1 MNAPDPHTPADI
13 PIDEGAPEAAQTLSD
28 DHAADSP
35 ELEEDASFED
45 EDAGLSVADIDT
57 AVTQMRE
64 QPFSTSAYPGSIG
77 DVSVAKLRSSIVAPL
92 VAQARGYRTITGSD
106 DAKDALRRFGFDG
119 RRNPGRH
126 LLSLA
131 RQAAWMEI
139 PYFKMDSIARGEPIL
154 GTLQLRPED
163 DPPEGSNW
171 AKYMFLAG
179 SGTAIDAHPATP
191 ASWFADP
198 TIPVLLTEGVVKADS
213 VLTAMLRDAGKTDE
227 TLSTAVGATE
237 PRQHLGELLEQVP
250 ADKRILVLAIPGVQS
265 WRRNDEWNT
274 IGMRDRE
281 AIICFD
287 GDIAR
292 NAAVWDAAYGLME
305 FLAKRNTAQ
314 TRLIDLSPR
323 GDDTV
328 DPKRGIDDFLAYSG
342 TWRDALGLQIGELP
356 QRPVDD
362 TGEKG
367 QTRVTQ
373 DGLGVEV
380 CNVRTDPAGGPDIT
394 TWKRI
399 DDIGGRLVSFEE
411 FRMPTADELE
421 GGRIIPGAVSRAE
434 RQAVVAVQWKSS
446 EDLVD
451 SAIIRGPKAMLDE
464 DPAKWETR
472 YGADVPTK
480 VSALSSWPPRSG
492 INWTRAIKDYRASES
507 TDDVLWGCQGWVPTR
522 DGIPAFIAGRQVVGP
537 TGAGD
542 ERAQAGLTAD
552 DFPSIDDYGVI
563 DSAMSLQQQRDLLRQ
578 VVDAY
583 TSADTFVDPRFGMV
597 ALLAGVR
604 PIVPITPHSVLYIVG
619 GRRSGKSWLASMIQ
633 GFWASRGGAWSAERL
648 PGSAMDTRAWMENA
662 VSKSMMWVID
672 DFAPNSDQR
681 QWEKQTSDL
690 EAMVRSAFNGT
701 GKGRMTSD
709 MKTRVQNPPR
719 SLVVVTA
726 ENELQIDSVR
736 DRMLT
741 LYSDDGGGF
750 INPRSADPLA
760 TLNAMSRRGDQAL
773 LSAQMLRWMCNW
785 AARDSYQHVR
795 TTFMR
800 ERDDAAGDAR
810 QHVEQELGGQ
820 VNATRHAQIVSE
832 YLLSVTMLEQY
843 ALDLEMDVQFLERV
857 EAMRDDLAALTVDL
871 SRTQQGRTA
880 GHALVDALRY
890 LLESQK
896 GYVEPLVPS
905 DVGSPPTDDPSVNL
919 RLGWPAGREPR
930 GEPLGRYVPNARGK
944 GRDVIV
950 FSRDAFQVARARARH
965 LIPAGQTARTSWKAV
980 WHEGLAA
987 EGIWG
992 PRIRHGVPT
1001 GEIESRAGGARVR
1014 GVPIDVATLYDE
1026 E

>member
-1 MNAPDPHTPADI
+1 MTTSEPRDPVRNLADDDALDVPDGGRSDAALEPG
-13 PIDEGAPEAAQTLSD
+13 EEAA
-28 DHAADSP
+28 
-35 ELEEDASFED
+35 FED
-45 EDAGLSVADIDT
+45 DGAGLSVADIDT
-57 AVTQMRE
+57 AVTQLRE
-64 QPFSTSAYPGSIG
+64 QPFAASHFPGSIG
-77 DVSVAKLRSSIVAPL
+77 DVSMAKLRSSIVAPL
-92 VAQARGYRTITGSD
+92 VAQARGYRTITGAE
-106 DAKDALRRFGFDG
+106 DAKDTQRRHGLDG
-119 RRNPGRH
+119 RSRPGRH

-131 RQAAWMEI
+131 KQGAWMEI
-139 PYFKMDSIARGEPIL
+139 PYFKLDSIARGEPIL

-163 DPPEGSNW
+163 DPPEGSSW

-191 ASWFADP
+191 PSWFTDAS
-198 TIPVLLTEGVVKADS
+198 IPVLLTEGVVKADS
-213 VLTAMLRDAGKTDE
+213 ALTAMLRHADIDDAE
-227 TLSTAVGATE
+227 LSTAVGATD
-237 PRQHLGELLEQVP
+237 PRERLRELLEQVP
-250 ADKRILVLAIPGVQS
+250 LDKRILVLAIPGVQS

-274 IGMRDRE
+274 LGLRGRE

-305 FLAKRNTAQ
+305 FLSKRNTSQ
-314 TRLIDLSPR
+314 VSLIDLSPR
-323 GDDTV
+323 GDETV

-342 TWRDALGLQIGELP
+342 TWPDALGLRVSELP
-356 QRPVDD
+356 ERPVDD

-373 DGLGVEV
+373 DGLSVEV
-380 CNVRTDPAGGPDIT
+380 CKVRTDPAGGPDIT
-394 TWKRI
+394 TWQKV
-399 DDIGGRLVSFEE
+399 DDIGGRLISFEE

-421 GGRIIPGAVSRAE
+421 CGRIIPGAVSRAE
-434 RQAVVAVQWKSS
+434 RQAVVQVQWRDA
-446 EDLVD
+446 EGLVD
-451 SAIIRGPKAMLDE
+451 SAIIRGPKSMLDE

-492 INWTRAIKDYRASES
+492 IAWTRAIKDYRASET

-522 DGIPAFIAGRQVVGP
+522 DGVPAFIAGRKVIGP
-537 TGAGD
+537 DGAGD

-552 DFPSIDDYGVI
+552 DFPNIDDFGVI
-563 DSAMSLQQQRDLLRQ
+563 DAEMSIEEQRDLLRR
-578 VVDAY
+578 VVEAY
-583 TSADTFVDPRFGMV
+583 TSSDTFVDPRFGMV
-597 ALLAGVR
+597 ALLAGIR

-662 VSKSMMWVID
+662 ISKSMMWVID
-672 DFAPNSDQR
+672 DFAPGSDQR
-681 QWEKQTSDL
+681 QWEKQTNDL
-690 EAMVRSAFNGT
+690 ESMVRSAFNGT
-701 GKGRMTSD
+701 GKGRMTPD

-719 SLVVVTA
+719 SFVVVTA

-750 INPRSADPLA
+750 INPASADPLA
-760 TLNAMSRRGDQAL
+760 QLNAMSRRGDQAR
-773 LSAQMLRWMCNW
+773 LSSQMLRWMTIW
-785 AARDSYQHVR
+785 AAQDSYKQVR
-795 TTFMR
+795 AAFVR
-800 ERDDAAGDAR
+800 ERDDSATDAR
-810 QHVEQELGGQ
+810 QHVEAELGGEI
-820 VNATRHAQIVSE
+820 NATRHSQIVSE
-832 YLLSVTMLEQY
+832 YLISVAMLELY
-843 ALDLEMDVQFLERV
+843 AAHLEMDEGFVDRIV
-857 EAMRDDLAALTVDL
+857 DMREDLAALTADL

-890 LLESQK
+890 LLESQQ

-905 DVGSPPTDDPSVNL
+905 DVGTPPTDNPSVNL

-930 GEPLGRYVPNARGK
+930 GAILGRYVPNARGR

-950 FSRDAFQVARARARH
+950 FSRDAFQIARSRARH
-965 LIPAGQTARTSWKAV
+965 LVPAGQTARTSWKSV
-980 WHEGLAA
+980 WHEGLAV
-987 EGIWG
+987 EDIWEQ
-992 PRIRHGVPT
+992 RIRGGVRT
-1001 GEIESRAGGARVR
+1001 GDIETQAGGDRVR
-1014 GVPIDVATLYDE
+1014 GVPIDMDTLYGT
-1026 E
+1026 

>member
-1 MNAPDPHTPADI
+1 MNTPDPHAPADTPADSEI
-13 PIDEGAPEAAQTLSD
+13 APTPST
-28 DHAADSP
+28 DHSTE
-35 ELEEDASFED
+35 ELELDEDASFDD
-45 EDAGLSVADIDT
+45 EEAGLSVADIDT

-64 QPFSTSAYPGSIG
+64 QPFPASAYPGSIG

-92 VAQARGYRTITGSD
+92 VAQARGYRTIAGSE
-106 DAKDALRRFGFDG
+106 DARDTLRRFDLDG

-131 RQAAWMEI
+131 KQGAWMEI
-139 PYFKMDSIARGEPIL
+139 PYYKMDSIARGEPIL

-191 ASWFADP
+191 ASWFADSQ
-198 TIPVLLTEGVVKADS
+198 IPVLLTEGVVKADS
-213 VLTAMLRDAGKTDE
+213 VLTAMLRDAGVSDGA
-227 TLSTAVGATE
+227 LGTAVGATE
-237 PRQHLGELLEQVP
+237 PREHLGELLEKVP

-274 IGMRDRE
+274 IGMRERE

-305 FLAKRNTAQ
+305 FLGKRNTSQ
-314 TRLIDLSPR
+314 VSLIDLSSR

-342 TWRDALGLQIGELP
+342 TWADAMALRIDELP
-356 QRPVDD
+356 ERPVDD
-362 TGEKG
+362 SGEKG
-367 QTRVTQ
+367 QTRVTP

-380 CNVRTDPAGGPDIT
+380 CNVRPDPAGGPDIK
-394 TWKRI
+394 TWQKI

-421 GGRIIPGAVSRAE
+421 IGRIIPGAVSRTE
-434 RQAVVAVQWKSS
+434 RQAVVSVQWRTA
-446 EDLVD
+446 EGLVD
-451 SAIIRGPKAMLDE
+451 SAVIRGPKAMLDD
-464 DPAKWETR
+464 DPAKWESR
-472 YGADVPTK
+472 YAADVPTK
-480 VSALSSWPPRSG
+480 ISALSSWPPRSG
-492 INWTRAIKDYRASES
+492 ISWTRAIKDYRASEA
-507 TDDVLWGCQGWVPTR
+507 TDDVMWGCQGWVPTR
-522 DGIPAFIAGRQVVGP
+522 DGVPAFIAGRQVIGP
-537 TGAGD
+537 DGAGD

-552 DFPSIDDYGVI
+552 EFPNIDDFGVI
-563 DSAMSLQQQRDLLRQ
+563 DAEMSLEEQRDLLRR

-583 TSADTFVDPRFGMV
+583 TSSDTFVDPRFGMV

-719 SLVVVTA
+719 SFVVVTA

-760 TLNAMSRRGDQAL
+760 TLNTMSRRGDQAR
-773 LSAQMLRWMCNW
+773 LSAQMLRWMCDW
-785 AARDSYQHVR
+785 AARDSYKRVR
-795 TTFMR
+795 TTFVL
-800 ERDDAAGDAR
+800 ERDDSATDAR
-810 QHVEQELGGQ
+810 QHVERELGGK
-820 VNATRHAQIVSE
+820 VNATRHAQIASE
-832 YLLSVTMLEQY
+832 YLISVAMLEEY
-843 ALDLEMDVQFLERV
+843 GVYVGMDEEFLERISD
-857 EAMRDDLAALTVDL
+857 MREDLAALTVDL
-871 SRTQQGRTA
+871 SRTQQSRTA
-880 GHALVDALRY
+880 GRSLVDALRY

-896 GYVEPLVPS
+896 GYVESLVPS
-905 DVGSPPTDDPSVNL
+905 DAGSPPTGDPSVNL
-919 RLGWPAGREPR
+919 QLGWPAGREPR
-930 GEPLGRYVPNARGK
+930 GEILGRYVPNARGK
-944 GRDVIV
+944 GRDVVV

-980 WHEGLAA
+980 WHEGLVADD
-987 EGIWG
+987 IWG
-992 PRIRHGVPT
+992 QRIRNGVPT
-1001 GEIESRAGGARVR
+1001 GEIEAQAGGARMR
-1014 GVPIDVATLYDE
+1014 GVPIDMATLYGDDD
-1026 E
+1026 

>member
-1 MNAPDPHTPADI
+1 
-13 PIDEGAPEAAQTLSD
+13 
-28 DHAADSP
+28 
-35 ELEEDASFED
+35 
-45 EDAGLSVADIDT
+45 
-57 AVTQMRE
+57 
-64 QPFSTSAYPGSIG
+64 
-77 DVSVAKLRSSIVAPL
+77 
-92 VAQARGYRTITGSD
+92 
-106 DAKDALRRFGFDG
+106 
-119 RRNPGRH
+119 
-126 LLSLA
+126 
-131 RQAAWMEI
+131 
-139 PYFKMDSIARGEPIL
+139 
-154 GTLQLRPED
+154 
-163 DPPEGSNW
+163 
-171 AKYMFLAG
+171 
-179 SGTAIDAHPATP
+179 
-191 ASWFADP
+191 
-198 TIPVLLTEGVVKADS
+198 
-213 VLTAMLRDAGKTDE
+213 
-227 TLSTAVGATE
+227 
-237 PRQHLGELLEQVP
+237 
-250 ADKRILVLAIPGVQS
+250 
-265 WRRNDEWNT
+265 
-274 IGMRDRE
+274 
-281 AIICFD
+281 
-287 GDIAR
+287 
-292 NAAVWDAAYGLME
+292 
-305 FLAKRNTAQ
+305 
-314 TRLIDLSPR
+314 
-323 GDDTV
+323 
-328 DPKRGIDDFLAYSG
+328 
-342 TWRDALGLQIGELP
+342 
-356 QRPVDD
+356 
-362 TGEKG
+362 
-367 QTRVTQ
+367 
-373 DGLGVEV
+373 
-380 CNVRTDPAGGPDIT
+380 
-394 TWKRI
+394 
-399 DDIGGRLVSFEE
+399 
-411 FRMPTADELE
+411 
-421 GGRIIPGAVSRAE
+421 
-434 RQAVVAVQWKSS
+434 
-446 EDLVD
+446 
-451 SAIIRGPKAMLDE
+451 
-464 DPAKWETR
+464 
-472 YGADVPTK
+472 
-480 VSALSSWPPRSG
+480 
-492 INWTRAIKDYRASES
+492 
-507 TDDVLWGCQGWVPTR
+507 
-522 DGIPAFIAGRQVVGP
+522 
-537 TGAGD
+537 
-542 ERAQAGLTAD
+542 
-552 DFPSIDDYGVI
+552 
-563 DSAMSLQQQRDLLRQ
+563 
-578 VVDAY
+578 
-583 TSADTFVDPRFGMV
+583 MV

-760 TLNAMSRRGDQAL
+760 TLNAMSRRGDQAR